1 MNILYKMLLII
12 LVPFAFVLVFFCL
25 MLLAYRILYRND
37 FKTRPLDETQEYK
50 KSNIFKT
57 IFIDLPKTY
66 MRDLSHNNPN
76 EFKLYGL
83 HFIVGEQGCG
93 KTITMNYLIRKYQ
106 HEYPNLLIKTNFECS
121 RVKNR
126 IHSFNDI
133 DKSANGIYGEL
144 DCISEIQTWFD
155 CLQSKNFPTSALA
168 TVTQQRHVHR
178 AILADTQ
185 NFTRCAKQ
193 LREQTFSIYEP
204 QTFFGC
210 FTVVNHYKP
219 LLDDDGHIIG
229 KNHIEWLWFIHDDDL
244 RSMYDSYSDVDYGQ
258 SILAES
264 PEYHGYSIKPDES
277 TAKINSA
284 AETMEKSGFKK
295 LNFSNRR

>member
-1 MNILYKMLLII
+1 MLL
-12 LVPFAFVLVFFCL
+12 V
-25 MLLAYRILYRND
+25 YRIVYRKD
-37 FKTRPLDETQEYK
+37 FSQLPDDETQVYK
-50 KSNIFKT
+50 KSNLFKT

-106 HEYPNLLIKTNFECS
+106 HEYPKLLIKTNFECS

-133 DKSANGIYGEL
+133 DKSANGIFGEL

-155 CLQSKNFPTSALA
+155 CLQSKNFHTSALA

-210 FTVVNHYKP
+210 FTIVNHYKP
-219 LLDDDGHIIG
+219 I
-229 KNHIEWLWFIHDDDL
+229 
-244 RSMYDSYSDVDYGQ
+244 
-258 SILAES
+258 SI
-264 PEYHGYSIKPDES
+264 
-277 TAKINSA
+277 
-284 AETMEKSGFKK
+284 
-295 LNFSNRR
+295 

>member
-1 MNILYKMLLII
+1 MKILYKFLIAI
-12 LVPFAFVLVFFCL
+12 AIPVVFALLVFCL
-25 MLLAYRILYRND
+25 ILLAYRIVYRKQFN
-37 FKTRPLDETQEYK
+37 TLPEDETQTYK
-50 KSNIFKT
+50 NSNLLKT
-57 IFIDLPKTY
+57 IFIDLPKTF
-66 MRDLSHNNPN
+66 MRDLSTANPN

-93 KTITMNYLIRKYQ
+93 KTITMNYLIRKYKF
-106 HEYPNLLIKTNFECS
+106 EYPRLLIKTNFECS
-121 RVKNR
+121 ATKNR

-133 DKSANGIYGEL
+133 DSKGNGIYGEL

-193 LREQTFSIYEP
+193 LREQTFSIYAP
-204 QTFFGC
+204 RTFFGC
-210 FTVVNHYKP
+210 FTVVEHYKP
-219 LLDDDGHIIG
+219 LLDDDGHIVG
-229 KNHIEWLWFIHDDDL
+229 KDHIEWLWFIHDDDL

-258 SILAES
+258 TILE
-264 PEYHGYSIKPDES
+264 EQKEFHGYSVKPDES
-277 TAKINSA
+277 KAKNSPA
-284 AETMEKSGFKK
+284 AERLVNFRDRKK
-295 LNFSNRR
+295 R

>member
-1 MNILYKMLLII
+1 MNLFYKFLIFI
-12 LVPFAFVLVFFCL
+12 AIIFVSIFFIFACIFVY
-25 MLLAYRILYRND
+25 YRIIFRHEI
-37 FKTRPLDETQEYK
+37 KQKPIDETRSVK
-50 KSNIFKT
+50 KPNLLKT
-57 IFIDLPKTY
+57 IFIDLPKTII
-66 MRDLSHNNPN
+66 RDYAYDNPN
-76 EFKLYGL
+76 EFPLYGL

-106 HEYPNLLIKTNFECS
+106 YEYPKLLIKTNFDCS
-121 RVKNR
+121 CVKNR

-144 DCISEIQTWFD
+144 DCISELQTWFD

-204 QTFFGC
+204 HTFFGC

-219 LLDDDGHIIG
+219 SLDDDGHIIG
-229 KNHIEWLWFIHDDDL
+229 KTHIEWLWFIHDDDL
-244 RSMYDSYSDVDYGQ
+244 RNMYDSYSDVDYGQ
-258 SILAES
+258 TIIQETKEL
-264 PEYHGYSIKPDES
+264 HGSNIKSQDKPIS
-277 TAKINSA
+277 
-284 AETMEKSGFKK
+284 
-295 LNFSNRR
+295 FSERK

>member
-1 MNILYKMLLII
+1 MNFLYKLLLII
-12 LVPFAFVLVFFCL
+12 TIPFAFILVFFCL
-25 MLLAYRILYRND
+25 MLLAYRILYRNE
-37 FKTRPLDETQEYK
+37 FKSRPLDETQEYK

-133 DKSANGIYGEL
+133 DESGNGIYGEL

-219 LLDDDGHIIG
+219 VLDDDGHIIG
-229 KNHIEWLWFIHDDDL
+229 KNHIEWIWFIHDDDL

-264 PEYHGYSIKPDES
+264 PEYHGYSIKPDDS
-277 TAKINSA
+277 PAV
-284 AETMEKSGFKK
+284 ETMEKSGFKK

>member
-1 MNILYKMLLII
+1 MSFIYKLLLII
-12 LVPFAFVLVFFCL
+12 LIPFVFILILFCL
-25 MLLAYRILYRND
+25 MLLAYRIVYRKEFNQ
-37 FKTRPLDETQEYK
+37 KPIDETSQVK
-50 KSNIFKT
+50 KPNILKT

-66 MRDLSHNNPN
+66 MRDLSQANPN

-106 HEYPNLLIKTNFECS
+106 QEYPKLLIKTNFECS

-210 FTVVNHYKP
+210 FTLVDHYKP
-219 LLDDDGHIIG
+219 MLDDDGHIIG
-229 KNHIEWLWFIHDDDL
+229 KDHIEWLWFIHDEDL

-258 SILAES
+258 TILNEA
-264 PEYHGYSIKPDES
+264 PEYHGYSVKPDES
-277 TAKINSA
+277 TAKTSYA
-284 AETMEKSGFKK
+284 AET
-295 LNFSNRR
+295 LVNFRDRKRK

>member
-1 MNILYKMLLII
+1 MSLLYKILII
-12 LVPFAFVLVFFCL
+12 IAIPFAFALVFFCL
-25 MLLAYRILYRND
+25 MLLAYRIVYRKE
-37 FKTRPLDETQEYK
+37 FKQLPIDETQEYK
-50 KSNIFKT
+50 KTNIIKT

-66 MRDLSHNNPN
+66 MRDLSQNNPN

-106 HEYPNLLIKTNFECS
+106 HEYPKLLIKTNFECS

-210 FTVVNHYKP
+210 FTIVNHYKP
-219 LLDDDGHIIG
+219 VLDDDGHVIG
-229 KNHIEWLWFIHDDDL
+229 KNHIEWLWFIHDNDL

-258 SILAES
+258 TILSET
-264 PEYHGYSIKPDES
+264 PEYHGYSIKPDGS
-277 TAKINSA
+277 AAISSPA
-284 AETMEKSGFKK
+284 AET
-295 LNFSNRR
+295 LVNFRDRKRK